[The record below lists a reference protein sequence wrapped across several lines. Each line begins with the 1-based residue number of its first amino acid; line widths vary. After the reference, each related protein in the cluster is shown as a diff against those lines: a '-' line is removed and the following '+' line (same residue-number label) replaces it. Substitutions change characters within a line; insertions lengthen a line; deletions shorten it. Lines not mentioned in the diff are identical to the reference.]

1 MEKNFTVLSAGNFLK
16 AGNSSLRSLI
26 WKVMKISFIQIVF
39 ALTLTVV
46 SLAGNS
52 NAQEVLER
60 RVSLNLSGV
69 TLKKALTELEAVT
82 KVKFV
87 YSRSHLK
94 LDEKVTLEAEMETL
108 GQVLNELLI
117 PRKIAFRVQEKNDYI
132 VLTPYIVNVDIKTS
146 SNDAQPATEI
156 VSAAITV
163 SGKVTDEQ
171 GAGLPGVNI
180 LIKNTT
186 QGTTTDAEGSFRIDV
201 EDTNVTLVFSSI
213 GYASREVALN
223 GQTTVNVVLSEDIR
237 SLSEVVV
244 IGYGTQEKKEVTAAI
259 AQVSGAEILKSS
271 AISVSNSLAG
281 RVPGLIVS
289 QGNSEP
295 GRDDASIYVRGV
307 GTTGN
312 RAALIVVDGVA
323 NRDNISRIDPNDIES
338 ITVLKDASAAIYG
351 AQAANGVI
359 LITTKRGTTGKPTIN
374 YSFNQGFVSP
384 TRKLK
389 LADAALFSRGA
400 NIWSQ
405 QQGQPDIFSPQQ
417 IADYESGAVPS
428 TDWIDEVYKSYSTQN
443 RHNISL
449 NGGSESVGYFISA
462 GTAYQNGLVT
472 GDDKTKYRQFNIR
485 SNIDANVT
493 KRLKVGLSLAGRRE
507 DRNWL
512 QYDDNTIYS
521 NTVRALPT
529 IPATVQGYPAEGR
542 QGFNPLAIAKGPG
555 YLNLKRNVF
564 NGTLSGEYKIPG
576 VEGLSIDGF
585 AAVDI
590 VQEFQKHFS
599 QQYTFYRED
608 SNGVPQPVTGGP
620 SPANTFL
627 RQDFLGSQS
636 VTLNSKVKYERTFG
650 DHAIGALAGVEKN
663 EFRTDNFYARAG
675 NYKSS
680 QIDQLF
686 AGDPNV
692 DVIDGRA
699 LETAR
704 LSYFGRV
711 NYTYRDKYMVQ
722 FHFRNDG
729 SANFPSDTR
738 FGFFPGV
745 SAGWRISEEPFL
757 AGSNLISNLKLRAS
771 WGKVGNDQFPPNTPT
786 FSYYFQYLDKFRYPS
801 SPSRS
806 GYVFDGIDVSV
817 LNTDVEA
824 NPNITWETKS
834 TLDFGI
840 DAGLFENKIVFEFDV
855 FFENRKD
862 VLGPRNSTVPNFTGI
877 IPPLENLLEIENK
890 GVDGQV
896 TYRNRIG
903 EVSFNIGASLTI
915 ARNKVVF
922 ADETDLYP
930 TKEIH
935 DRLSQEGYTVGARA
949 LYEYVGVYRTEED
962 LNTYPTFANTTPR
975 LGDAIFRDLNGD
987 GVIDSQND
995 RVRVDNTGNQVGIP
1009 QMQYGIPI
1017 GIQYKGFDF
1026 TALFQGQAQ
1035 SWKLLRYT
1043 FNSGTNVFAHFLENA
1058 WSESNPDG
1066 ELPAFNRGNTDPQL
1080 STLWLRDNSFLRLKN
1095 IEIGY
1100 TLPKDLVSRA
1110 GIQNLRIYFNGYNL
1124 LTFDKLKKDGLP
1136 DPESVDIEGWQ
1147 FPHTKSVNFG
1157 LNLTL

>member
-1 MEKNFTVLSAGNFLK
+1 MQNNFTVLLTGNFGK
-16 AGNSSLRSLI
+16 AGSYRLRRLI
-26 WKVMKISFIQIVF
+26 WKVMKISLVQLIF
-39 ALTLTVV
+39 AITLAGV
-46 SLAGNS
+46 SLANTS
-52 NAQEVLER
+52 KAQEILER
-60 RVSLNLSGV
+60 KVSLSLNGV
-69 TLKKALTELEAVT
+69 TLKKALTELESVT
-82 KVKFV
+82 NVKFV

-94 LDEKVTLEAEMETL
+94 LDEKVTLEAEKETL
-108 GQVLNELLI
+108 GAVLNELLV
-117 PRKIAFRVQEKNDYI
+117 PRQITFKVQEKNDYI
-132 VLTPYIVNVDIKTS
+132 VLTP
-146 SNDAQPATEI
+146 NDEKVGILNSPTIATEE
-156 VSAAITV
+156 AAYLAVTV
-163 SGKVTDEQ
+163 TGKVNDNQ
-171 GAGLPGVNI
+171 GFGLPGVNV
-180 LIKNTT
+180 LVKGTT
-186 QGTTTDAEGSFRIDV
+186 NGTTTDSDGNFSLEVADA
-201 EDTNVTLVFSSI
+201 NVTLVFSFI
-213 GYASREVALN
+213 GYATQEVPLN
-223 GQTTVNVVLSEDIR
+223 GQTTLSVVLFEDIQ
-237 SLSEVVV
+237 SLNEVVV
-244 IGYGTQEKKEVTAAI
+244 VGYGTQEKREVTAAI
-259 AQVSGAEILKSS
+259 AQVSGTEIVKSS

-295 GRDDASIYVRGV
+295 GRDDASIFVRGV

-359 LITTKRGTTGKPTIN
+359 LITTKRGKTGKPTIN

-384 TRKLK
+384 TRKLE
-389 LADAALFSRGA
+389 LADAALFAKSA
-400 NIWSQ
+400 NVWSQ
-405 QQGQPDIFSPQQ
+405 QQGQSAIFSPQQ
-417 IADYESGAVPS
+417 ITDYESGATPS
-428 TDWIDEVYKSYSTQN
+428 TNWIDEVYKSYSRQD

-449 NGGSESVGYFISA
+449 NGGSEAVSYFVSA
-462 GTAYQNGLVT
+462 GTAFQNGLIT
-472 GDDKTKYRQFNIR
+472 DDDKTKYRQYNIR

-521 NTVRALPT
+521 NTIRALPT

-555 YLNLKRNVF
+555 YLNLTRNVF

-585 AAVDI
+585 AAIDV
-590 VQEFQKHFS
+590 VQDFQKHFS

-608 SNGVPQPVTGGP
+608 NNGGVEAVLGGP
-620 SPANTFL
+620 SQVNTFL
-627 RQDFLGSQS
+627 RQDYSGSQS
-636 VTLNSKVKYERTFG
+636 VTLNSKLKYDRTFN
-650 DHAIGALAGVEKN
+650 DHAISALLGVEKN
-663 EFRTDNFYARAG
+663 ETKSNNFYARSG

-686 AGDPNV
+686 AGDPNN

-711 NYTYRDKYMVQ
+711 NYTYQDKYIVQ
-722 FHFRNDG
+722 FHFRRDG
-729 SANFPSDTR
+729 SANFPSNKR

-745 SAGWRISEEPFL
+745 SAGWRISEESFL
-757 AGSNLISNLKLRAS
+757 AGNNVISNLKLRGS
-771 WGKVGNDQFPPNTPT
+771 WGKVGNDQFPANTTT

-817 LNTDVEA
+817 LNTDVAA

-840 DAGLFENKIVFEFDV
+840 DAGLFEDRIVFEFDV
-855 FFENRKD
+855 FFENRKN
-862 VLGPRNSTVPNFTGI
+862 VLGPRNSTVPNYTGI
-877 IPPLENLLEIENK
+877 VLPLENLLEIENK

-903 EVSFNIGASLTI
+903 QVSFNIGANITV
-915 ARNKVVF
+915 AKNNVVF
-922 ADETDLYP
+922 ADEKDLYA
-930 TKEIH
+930 TKELH
-935 DRLSQEGYTVGARA
+935 DRLSQEGHTVGARL
-949 LYEYVGVYRTEED
+949 LYDYIGVYRTQGD
-962 LNTYPTFANTTPR
+962 LDRYPTFANTTPQ
-975 LGDAIFRDLNGD
+975 LGDPIFRDLNGD
-987 GVIDSQND
+987 NVIDSQND
-995 RVRVDNTGNQVGIP
+995 RMRVNNTGNQVGIP
-1009 QMQYGIPI
+1009 QVQYGIPL
-1017 GIQYKGFDF
+1017 GLQFKAFDF
-1026 TALFQGQAQ
+1026 TALFQGQAR

-1043 FNSGTNVFAHFLENA
+1043 FNSGTNGFAYFLENA
-1058 WSESNPDG
+1058 WSESNPNG
-1066 ELPAFNRGNTDPQL
+1066 ELPAYNRGNTDAQL
-1080 STLWLRDNSFLRLKN
+1080 STLWLRNNAFVRLKN

-1100 TLPKDLVSRA
+1100 TLPSSIVSRI
-1110 GIQNLRIYFNGYNL
+1110 GIQKLRFYFNGYNL

-1136 DPESVDIEGWQ
+1136 DPESTDIEGWQ